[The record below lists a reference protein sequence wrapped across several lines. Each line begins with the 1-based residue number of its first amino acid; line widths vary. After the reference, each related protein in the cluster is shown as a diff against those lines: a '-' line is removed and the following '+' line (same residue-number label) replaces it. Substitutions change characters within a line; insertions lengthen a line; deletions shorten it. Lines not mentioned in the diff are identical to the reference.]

1 MTQPTL
7 SIVVPTREGIPEYW
21 IEALLKINGDVE
33 LILVHRPG
41 MKKLP
46 IRDPRVQQIN
56 SLFRGEII
64 QRMTGLMNASKKY
77 VLTVNCD
84 ELLHPDIAEIT
95 KQYFTKFPDS

>member
-1 MTQPTL
+1 
-7 SIVVPTREGIPEYW
+7 
-21 IEALLKINGDVE
+21 
-33 LILVHRPG
+33 

-84 ELLHPDIAEIT
+84 ELLHPDIA
-95 KQYFTKFPDS
+95 